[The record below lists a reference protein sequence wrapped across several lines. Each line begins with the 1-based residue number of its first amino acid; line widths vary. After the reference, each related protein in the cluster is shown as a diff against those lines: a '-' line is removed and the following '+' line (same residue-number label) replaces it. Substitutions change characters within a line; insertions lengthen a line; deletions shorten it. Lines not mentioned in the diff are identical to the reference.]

1 MKDVES
7 AIVLDGWV
15 SWLKALVFKLTKNGG
30 KVMSVDRLRG
40 DKNGHRH
47 RKSKRH
53 SMRWRSMSRMMQLC
67 QKGALSNPPMRWCK
81 KVAALFL
88 VGLFLCAAISRKPK
102 TERTSLRFPM
112 LASFHTRFCNDIM
125 SRRCLHLLYITRLG
139 TYSSGWFI
147 ILIRSA
153 TLGPAGVH
161 GLPKEAPSR
170 ADVMVLSIF
179 MPFDAD
185 KPFATPPAVTPNF

>member
-1 MKDVES
+1 MLPSQPGRFKISSVSALRGRSDRLASERHGPLKAVSFLARRLLQSFLVLLSILSSTFDASMKD

-53 SMRWRSMSRMMQLC
+53 SMRWCSMSRMMQLC

-81 KVAALFL
+81 KAAALFL
-88 VGLFLCAAISRKPK
+88 VGLFLCAAIP
-102 TERTSLRFPM
+102 ENP
-112 LASFHTRFCNDIM
+112 
-125 SRRCLHLLYITRLG
+125 RLN
-139 TYSSGWFI
+139 
-147 ILIRSA
+147 
-153 TLGPAGVH
+153 
-161 GLPKEAPSR
+161 AP
-170 ADVMVLSIF
+170 LSDF
-179 MPFDAD
+179 
-185 KPFATPPAVTPNF
+185 